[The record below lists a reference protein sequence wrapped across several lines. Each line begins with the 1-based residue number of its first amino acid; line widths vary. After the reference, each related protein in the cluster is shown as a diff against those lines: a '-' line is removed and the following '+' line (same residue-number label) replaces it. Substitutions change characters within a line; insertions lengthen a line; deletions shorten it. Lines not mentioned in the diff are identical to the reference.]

1 MILIAS
7 CSLRLIYFCIFFF
20 TNAIFNQFFSYF
32 KGESY
37 ILKFYLIWNMVSL
50 FTKEYVH
57 ALHYLIGILAP
68 DIDPIICAIFLCWR
82 GFCQI
87 WPYLQ
92 GTQAGGASM
101 TVKPGTMAILPQ
113 QNVPL
118 QTIHA
123 LQSKGAG
130 QTNLMTTPVQLQ
142 QNLKSVR

>member
-1 MILIAS
+1 
-7 CSLRLIYFCIFFF
+7 
-20 TNAIFNQFFSYF
+20 
-32 KGESY
+32 
-37 ILKFYLIWNMVSL
+37 MVLL

-57 ALHYLIGILAP
+57 ALHYFIWILAP
-68 DIDPIICAIFLCWR
+68 DIDAIICAIFCV
-82 GFCQI
+82 GEEFCQI
-87 WPYLQ
+87 WLYLQ
-92 GTQAGGASM
+92 GTQAGGASV

-113 QNVPL
+113 QSVPL